1 MCVFLSLDLDLV
13 QFSCAFFAPRF
24 HSTEVY
30 LSHHPLGKSTP
41 VYFNAP
47 YEVFS
52 LVVDVAV
59 DDEVF
64 AAAAVEDD
72 DDAVAEGA
80 ALVPEGVEAA
90 AAAALSVVFELL

>member
-1 MCVFLSLDLDLV
+1 MCLLRSALPFNGSLFVAPSPRKEHPCLV
-13 QFSCAFFAPRF
+13 
-24 HSTEVY
+24 
-30 LSHHPLGKSTP
+30 LL
-41 VYFNAP
+41 P

-90 AAAALSVVFELL
+90 AALSVVFELLC

>member
-1 MCVFLSLDLDLV
+1 MCVFLLLDLDLV

-30 LSHHPLGKSTP
+30 LSHHPLGKEHP
-41 VYFNAP
+41 CLVLLPP

-59 DDEVF
+59 VDEVF

-80 ALVPEGVEAA
+80 ALVPEGVEAV
-90 AAAALSVVFELL
+90 AALSVVFELLC

>member
-1 MCVFLSLDLDLV
+1 MCLLRSALPFNGSLFVAPSPRKRAPL
-13 QFSCAFFAPRF
+13 FS
-24 HSTEVY
+24 
-30 LSHHPLGKSTP
+30 
-41 VYFNAP
+41 FNAP

-90 AAAALSVVFELL
+90 AAAALSVVFELLC